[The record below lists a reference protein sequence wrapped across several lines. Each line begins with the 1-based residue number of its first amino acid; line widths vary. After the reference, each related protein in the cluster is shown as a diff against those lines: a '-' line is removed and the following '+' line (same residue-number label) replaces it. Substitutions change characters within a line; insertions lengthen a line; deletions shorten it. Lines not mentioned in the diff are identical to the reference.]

1 MPFTHIRAEG
11 KAGRMGERLMAIV
24 AEGAKGR
31 VYLSPLPEHEAIARK
46 VLPPEAPELDQ
57 ELPNNP
63 RDFKTPNYGMAR
75 WKDLF
80 TPRQLVA
87 LTTFSDLV
95 GKAREKVLADAKAH
109 WFGEHA
115 RRPPLADGGLG
126 PTAYADTVAT
136 HLGETV
142 SKFTAYHCSLGV
154 WRAKEQKT
162 GRAFGRQAIPMV
174 WDFPEASHLRA
185 RAVTGMVRATM
196 QRR

>member
-115 RRPPLADGGLG
+115 RRPPPRRRRPRPHRLRRHGCDASRRNRVKVYCISLQPGRLASEGAKDRSGIWAPSHPHGLG
-126 PTAYADTVAT
+126 FSRVPAI
-136 HLGETV
+136 
-142 SKFTAYHCSLGV
+142 C
-154 WRAKEQKT
+154 
-162 GRAFGRQAIPMV
+162 GRGR
-174 WDFPEASHLRA
+174 
-185 RAVTGMVRATM
+185 
-196 QRR
+196 